1 MIRHTRYHFKI
12 GYLSNAQYWWNT
24 TMKQNSQ
31 FGQALS
37 IYKFQIII
45 FIPSG
50 RFFTLLSSLCIQRNH
65 RIYLWGNSCLKYSW
79 YTPRVTALSY
89 TFLPPK
95 IKTQIKTIFFDQPL
109 KSSLFKFPGQNKKG
123 NFKNITFIKQVK
135 FTEHIRGRS
144 KMTSCKFTH
153 ILTPLPLCHVFMP
166 NALNSWILIWLTPY
180 PLFGWCH

>member
-1 MIRHTRYHFKI
+1 MHSIDGIQQWSRIANLAKPFQFTSFKSSYSYRQE
-12 GYLSNAQYWWNT
+12 GL
-24 TMKQNSQ
+24 
-31 FGQALS
+31 
-37 IYKFQIII
+37 
-45 FIPSG
+45 
-50 RFFTLLSSLCIQRNH
+50 FTLLSSLCIQRNH
-65 RIYLWGNSCLKYSW
+65 WIYLWGNSCLKYSW

-166 NALNSWILIWLTPY
+166 NALNSWVLIWLTPY
-180 PLFGWCH
+180 